1 MTAVEIPAP
10 DPDAAPEA
18 LKPLVEGVLGLDPAW
33 FGTRRDP
40 AGQERGVRRAAV
52 LMLFGRHDDRRP
64 GADGPDEG
72 PGLDVLLTERSSTLR
87 SHAGQVAFP
96 GGRVDPG
103 DTGPVHAALR
113 EAQEE
118 TGLDPAGVVPLAVL
132 PELFIPPTG
141 FLVTPVLAHWAD
153 PVPVRAIDPAEVAR
167 VVRVP
172 VPVLTDPANRFTVRG
187 PRGHTG
193 PAFRTSGLVIWGFT
207 AGLLSALLQRSGWER
222 PWDGTQVEEL
232 EDAWTVARRL
242 HGSPGPA
249 APDDGDRHHAD
260 RNHADRNHG
269 DQYDAELRG
278 ERVTDPGGSSHE
290 VGR

>member
-1 MTAVEIPAP
+1 M
-10 DPDAAPEA
+10 
-18 LKPLVEGVLGLDPAW
+18 
-33 FGTRRDP
+33 
-40 AGQERGVRRAAV
+40 
-52 LMLFGRHDDRRP
+52 
-64 GADGPDEG
+64 
-72 PGLDVLLTERSSTLR
+72 
-87 SHAGQVAFP
+87 
-96 GGRVDPG
+96 
-103 DTGPVHAALR
+103 
-113 EAQEE
+113 
-118 TGLDPAGVVPLAVL
+118 
-132 PELFIPPTG
+132 
-141 FLVTPVLAHWAD
+141 
-153 PVPVRAIDPAEVAR
+153 
-167 VVRVP
+167 VRVP

-278 ERVTDPGGSSHE
+278 ERVTDPGGSCLLYTSPSP
-290 VGR
+290 RDS